1 MRVHRPMVVLQPT
14 TFCNIDCKY
23 CYLPQRSEKN
33 RMSLE
38 VVSRVAS
45 EVFSSSLF
53 DGEVVFLWHLG
64 EPLSVPIE
72 FYENAFAEIDH
83 LSCEYKRDYALA
95 FQTNATLLN
104 AHWIS
109 FIQEHKVRIGVSIDG
124 PAFIH
129 DRQRVTRNN
138 RGTHAAVLS
147 GIQLLQTANIPFG
160 VISVLTDFTLDYP
173 DEFFGFFYEHHITEV
188 GFNIDEL
195 EGVHNFTSFAQANST
210 QRYKHFL
217 TRLIELADAH
227 NGVVKLREIT
237 KSLRTVN
244 LQTEPYNLANAPLRI
259 LNIDTDGNFST
270 FCPELVAATSD
281 KYGDF
286 IMGNIL
292 QDSIS
297 NILANP
303 VFQLVN
309 REVERGLALC
319 KERCEYWNFCGGGE
333 PSSKFFQ
340 HGYFDVTETTTCRI
354 HKQATVDVVLDY
366 LEKNA
371 NNDLYRSMENLA

>member
-1 MRVHRPMVVLQPT
+1 MRVYRPMVVLQPT
-14 TFCNIDCKY
+14 TFCNQYCKY
-23 CYLPQRSEKN
+23 CYLPQRTQKN

-38 VVSRVAS
+38 VVSRAAS
-45 EVFSSSLF
+45 EVFSSPLF

-72 FYENAFAEIDH
+72 FYEKAFAEIDR

-104 AHWIS
+104 PHWVS
-109 FIQEHKVRIGVSIDG
+109 FIQEYRVRIGVSIDG

-129 DRQRVTRNN
+129 DRQRVTRSN

-147 GIQLLQTANIPFG
+147 GIQLLQNANIPFG

-173 DEFFGFFYEHHITEV
+173 DEFFGFFYEHHVTEI

-195 EGVHNFTSFAQANST
+195 EGVHNFTSFARADAT

-217 TRLIELADAH
+217 TRLLELADSH
-227 NGVVKLREIT
+227 NGVIKLREVT
-237 KSLRTVN
+237 KSLRTLN
-244 LQTEPYNLANAPLRI
+244 FQTEPYNLANTPLRI
-259 LNIDTDGNFST
+259 LNIDVDGNFST

-297 NILANP
+297 SILGNP
-303 VFQLVN
+303 AFQLVN

-319 KERCEYWNFCGGGE
+319 KEHCEYWNFCGGGE

-354 HKQATVDVVLDY
+354 HKQATVDVVLNY
-366 LEKNA
+366 LEKNP
-371 NNDLYRSMENLA
+371 NNDLHRSMANLA